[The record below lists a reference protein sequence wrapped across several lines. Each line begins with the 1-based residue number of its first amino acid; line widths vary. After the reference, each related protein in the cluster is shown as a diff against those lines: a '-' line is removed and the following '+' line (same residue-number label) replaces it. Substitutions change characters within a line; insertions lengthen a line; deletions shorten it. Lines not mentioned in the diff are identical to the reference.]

1 MATRPNGGVQEFDM
15 SESTIEHVLGWIS
28 IVSVGLLFG
37 GVALYVA
44 ISALR
49 TRGKKPNASQ

>member
-1 MATRPNGGVQEFDM
+1 M
-15 SESTIEHVLGWIS
+15 SESAIQHVLGWIS

-44 ISALR
+44 VSVFR
-49 TRGKKPNASQ
+49 TRGKKPNASQRALGKGDA

>member
-1 MATRPNGGVQEFDM
+1 M
-15 SESTIEHVLGWIS
+15 SESAIEHVLGWIS

-44 ISALR
+44 VSVFR
-49 TRGKKPNASQ
+49 TRGKKPNASQRALGEGDA